1 MRRARGHPLWNLSG
15 GSDVSLVALNYLRR
29 HPRVVRTV
37 TLDGDEATAVS
48 YLYNPCVLKGGDGKV
63 LTEGGRYHDRIVRT
77 PDGWRLAARREEP
90 IWNAW
95 PPGLRP

>member
-1 MRRARGHPLWNLSG
+1 
-15 GSDVSLVALNYLRR
+15 
-29 HPRVVRTV
+29 
-37 TLDGDEATAVS
+37 
-48 YLYNPCVLKGGDGKV
+48 VLKGGDGKV